1 MEIKGWGKPPEDRLR
16 FAKMNVELAK
26 IKTRLRKIEMMLI
39 RIEGLCEDSSTK
51 LEVKR

>member
-1 MEIKGWGKPPEDRLR
+1 MEIKGWGKPPEERVR
-16 FAKMNVELAK
+16 FNKLDIELAK